1 MMADR
6 FVEMSADGHQNGA
19 IHRIEGWLNVWGK
32 FDRLGS
38 GSALQCQ
45 CPHCPLGRNYCLR
58 CPLAPGKFGY

>member
-38 GSALQCQ
+38 GSALHI
-45 CPHCPLGRNYCLR
+45 PIKLEGDPLTLR
-58 CPLAPGKFGY
+58 IAF